1 MLTLKR
7 FPLTWKAANQ
17 HKFSPILLFSHLNMH
32 FVTIQQHHAKST
44 FSLAVSAK
52 SWTQY
57 YFKNWFS
64 ISGSFEIPWFNSCGG
79 SQQLPTRSRVP
90 SPVLCTWTYR
100 TRLRHE
106 CPACRVNEGLWRI
119 SNWILDSALR
129 GMWRNLTS
137 RWNYDRSDSGTISDR
152 SPDLEI
158 ISTSTDT
165 TLLCLLGF

>member
-1 MLTLKR
+1 MLTLKC

-100 TRLRHE
+100 TRMAQAWVPCMQSEWGALE
-106 CPACRVNEGLWRI
+106 DQQ
-119 SNWILDSALR
+119 LDSGFCSER
-129 GMWRNLTS
+129 YVKKPHFKM
-137 RWNYDRSDSGTISDR
+137 
-152 SPDLEI
+152 E
-158 ISTSTDT
+158 
-165 TLLCLLGF
+165 LLPQWQWHN